1 MEAGSTA
8 LGSPATLETSF
19 DAVNCSLTIRNHLA
33 YGAGLDGATACREIR
48 RKPMQTCYRRSR

>member
-8 LGSPATLETSF
+8 LGSPATLKMSF
-19 DAVNCSLTIRNHLA
+19 DAVNFLLTMRIHLA
-33 YGAGLDGATACREIR
+33 SGAGLDGATACREIR